1 MKFIKLLCFFCSISA
16 LAQNPISSSDDS
28 EWWKRNNLRLIQM
41 NLPAY
46 EAANIDADEI
56 VEDLKAFS
64 ANTLIINGAGIM
76 SFYQSDLEF
85 EYTNPYMKPG
95 EMGRI
100 VERCHENGIRVIIRF
115 DFSRAHE
122 TIFKAHPDWF
132 YISAKG
138 ERIINTDKYVVSINA
153 PYVQEKAFKIVEEV
167 ISKFDIDGIF
177 LNMPGYQTRNPYEN
191 IYVGIDQN
199 EYDKKA
205 FAAWS
210 GGLTL
215 PLKEDRTDPVF
226 NKYLEFKT
234 ASIEDWSKRLHAVVK
249 SSQEKVSS
257 KGEILRSSGKKIAIC
272 TYLEESVDI
281 IRHESQTH
289 GLPYWPYTA
298 SDNTTHIEQTF
309 PDKIVSNA
317 SIQQISFQSR
327 YNAIEPEEISI
338 RLYENIANGSGTD
351 VSLMGDLRDYED
363 ERNFATMKKIYG
375 HQKKYEPYFGKYE
388 SIASVAVI
396 APGYWPG
403 GDKMEEYRGLSLM
416 LKEAHVQFD
425 VIQDNHLANLKEK
438 LKRKYKVLILPD
450 INYLSDRD
458 IEALKEISDAGV
470 QLIATNTSLFDN
482 PAALKAL
489 FGASVVN
496 KDNDGAG
503 NYLTPLK
510 KDFFKSFEGQSMI
523 HFKFN
528 LGLYD
533 FDKEVQTLLPILSK
547 GRPGP
552 PEMIGGHEPTGYY
565 GIGIKKK
572 TIGKN
577 ILMPMNIGKIYYQHG
592 YEQHKNIV
600 LDALQN
606 IHPDAFKELIN
617 NAHPRVELILQD
629 FMMNKEGVT
638 IHTPFKS
645 DGHILHLVNL
655 TGFSGNTYF
664 EPHTQQNIAF
674 EVKVDFKPKK
684 VWTMQGEEKLAF
696 TYANGY
702 LKLIL
707 PALTDFEGIVIER

>member
-1 MKFIKLLCFFCSISA
+1 MKFIKLLALLVIPFSILAQKPISA
-16 LAQNPISSSDDS
+16 SDDS

-76 SFYQSDLEF
+76 SFYQSDLDF

-122 TIFKAHPDWF
+122 TIFEAHPDWF
-132 YISAKG
+132 YISEKG

-167 ISKFDIDGIF
+167 ISRFDIDGIF

-199 EYDKKA
+199 EYDKEVFRK
-205 FAAWS
+205 WS

-215 PLKEDRTDPVF
+215 PLKEDRSDPVF

-234 ASIEDWSKRLHAVVK
+234 ASIEDWSKRLHKVVK
-249 SSQEKVSS
+249 SSAEK
-257 KGEILRSSGKKIAIC
+257 RSADGKVECASGKKIAIC

-298 SDNTTHIEQTF
+298 SDNTNHIEQTF
-309 PDKIVSNA
+309 PNKIVSNA

-351 VSLMGDLRDYED
+351 VSMMGDMRDYED
-363 ERNFATMKKIYG
+363 ERNFDTMKKIYA

-388 SIASVAVI
+388 SLASVAVL

-403 GDKMEEYRGLSLM
+403 GDKMQEYRGISLM

-425 VIQDNHLANLKEK
+425 VIQDNHLANLEDKIKE
-438 LKRKYKVLILPD
+438 KYKVLIMPD
-450 INYLSDRD
+450 INYLSDEN
-458 IEALKEISDAGV
+458 IAALKEISKAGV
-470 QLIATNTSLFDN
+470 KLIATNTSLFDK
-482 PAALKAL
+482 PVVLKEL
-489 FGASVVN
+489 FGASID
-496 KDNDGAG
+496 KSENDGAG
-503 NYLTPLK
+503 NYLRPK
-510 KDFFKSFEGQSMI
+510 RKDIFKSFEGQSMV

-528 LGLYD
+528 LGLYE
-533 FDKEVQTLLPILSK
+533 FDNEVEKLLPILSK

-552 PEMIGGHEPTGYY
+552 PEMIGGHEPTGYF
-565 GIGIKKK
+565 GAGIKE
-572 TIGKN
+572 N
-577 ILMPMNIGKIYYQHG
+577 SNVLMPINIGKIYYQHG
-592 YEQHKNIV
+592 YEQHKNLV
-600 LDALQN
+600 LDVLKN
-606 IHPDAFKELIN
+606 IHAEAFDEIITS
-617 NAHPRVELILQD
+617 AHPRVELILQD

-645 DGHILHLVNL
+645 NGHILHLVNL

-664 EPHTQQNIAF
+664 EPHTQQNIGLNI
-674 EVKVDFKPKK
+674 KVDFKPSK
-684 VWTMQGEEKLAF
+684 VWIMQGEEKLAF
-696 TYANGY
+696 TYANGN

-707 PALTDFEGIVIER
+707 PSLKDFEGIVIER